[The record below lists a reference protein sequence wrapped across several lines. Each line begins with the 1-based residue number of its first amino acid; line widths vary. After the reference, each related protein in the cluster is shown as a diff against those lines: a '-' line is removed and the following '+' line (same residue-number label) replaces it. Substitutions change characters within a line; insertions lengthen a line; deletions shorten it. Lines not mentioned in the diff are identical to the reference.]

1 MSPFKLQLLHAADQE
16 AGIPAL
22 GDAPRFSAVLNA
34 LKNQD
39 LDNDGVAGFKNTIVL
54 SSGDAYIPGAF
65 LNASQTAFGGV
76 GRADILI
83 QNELGFQAIAFGNH
97 EFDLGTAIVRDLI
110 AGNGTTFTGANFPYL
125 SGNLNFAPDSN
136 LASLVVPDAGTPKPR
151 SITGSVVI
159 DVNGEKIG
167 VVGATTPTLRTISS
181 PGNVGVTPV
190 PFGGNPSPAEL
201 DALAAE
207 IQKDVNALLA
217 ANPTINKVILLAH
230 MQQIA
235 IEQALATRLKNV
247 DIIMA
252 GGSNTRLF
260 DSNDRL
266 RAGDTNQGVYPIVR
280 TDADGKPI
288 AIVNTDGNYKYVGR
302 LVIDFDANGNIL
314 PDSYNPAISG
324 AYATDAQGVADLNAA
339 GLIDPEIQTIVNQL
353 SQVIAAADGAIFGKT
368 DVFLNGDRS
377 SVRAQETNFGNLT
390 ADANLA
396 IAQQSD
402 ASVVLSLK
410 NGGGIR
416 DNIGFVTFPPGSTNP
431 ADVLRLPPAAND
443 LAGKKEGDISQLDI
457 ANSLRFNNGLSLVT
471 VTVAQLKDLMEHG
484 VAGANPGAT
493 PGAFPQV
500 GGFSFSFDATRT
512 ARTATG
518 TGDRI
523 RSLAITDANNKVTE
537 ILVENG
543 EIVGDPSRS
552 FRMVTLG
559 FLATGGDGYP
569 FPTGAAA
576 NVVNLTQPTIAPRT
590 GVATFAAD
598 GSEQD
603 ALAEYLAANFLS
615 RPFNVSDT
623 APAQDTRIQ
632 NLAFR
637 TDTVIPVNFG
647 FENAITGSGNLFG
660 SNADEAF
667 LSNGNDVS
675 IYAGEGKNKV
685 KVTGTNATIYAGA
698 NSDNI
703 TLVNG
708 TVYAGEGENTI
719 TATGGLTKVYAGAQ
733 KDIIK
738 LASGDNTVYAGEG
751 DNQITTGAGRDLI
764 YAGAGNDRILT
775 GAGDDL
781 IYAGEG
787 NNFVNAGTGN
797 DEVYSGW
804 GQDTFVLNA
813 GAGFVTLYGVQS
825 FDRFSLGAGV
835 SAADLQFTQQQGDTL
850 ISAKGDQLALL
861 KWTQADRVTLV

>member
-1 MSPFKLQLLHAADQE
+1 MASFKLQLLHAADQE

-22 GDAPRFSAVLNA
+22 TDAPRFSAVLNA

-39 LDNDGVAGFKNTIVL
+39 LDNDGVVGFKNTIVL

-76 GRADILI
+76 GRGDILI

-110 AGNGTTFTGANFPYL
+110 AGGSTFAGANFPYL

-136 LASLVVPDAGTPKPR
+136 LASLVVPDGNAPKPK

-181 PGNVGVTPV
+181 PGNVGVTPT
-190 PFGGNPSPAEL
+190 PFGGNPSAAEL
-201 DALAAE
+201 DALAAV
-207 IQKDVNALLA
+207 IQTDVNALLS
-217 ANPTINKVILLAH
+217 ANPGINKVILLAH

-247 DIIMA
+247 DIIVA

-280 TDADGKPI
+280 NDADGKPV

-302 LVIDFDANGNIL
+302 LVIDFDANGNII
-314 PDSYNPAISG
+314 PGSYDPTISG
-324 AYATDAQGVADLNAA
+324 AYATDAQGVAALNAG
-339 GLIDPEIQTIVNQL
+339 GLVDPEIQAIVNQL
-353 SQVIAAADGAIFGKT
+353 STVIAAADGAIFGKT
-368 DVFLNGDRS
+368 NVFLNGDRS

-396 IAQQSD
+396 IAKQYD

-416 DNIGFVTFPPGSTNP
+416 DNIGIVTFPPGSTNP
-431 ADVLRLPPAAND
+431 ADALRLPPVANE
-443 LAGKKEGDISQLDI
+443 LAGKQEGDISQLDI

-471 VTVAQLKDLMEHG
+471 VSASQLKDLMEHG

-493 PGAFPQV
+493 PGSFPQV

-512 ARTATG
+512 ARSTPG

-523 RSLAITDANNKVTE
+523 RSLAIVDANNKVVE
-537 ILVENG
+537 AVVENG
-543 EIVGDPSRS
+543 EVVGDPTRT

-569 FPTGAAA
+569 FPTGTAA
-576 NVVNLTQPTIAPRT
+576 NVINLTQSATAPRT

-598 GSEQD
+598 ASEQD
-603 ALAEYLAANFLS
+603 ALAEYLAANFLTK
-615 RPFNVSDT
+615 PFNVSDT
-623 APAQDTRIQ
+623 APALDTRIQ

-637 TDTVIPVNFG
+637 SDSVIPVNFG
-647 FENAITGSGNLFG
+647 FENAITGLGNLFG
-660 SNADEAF
+660 TSGDESF
-667 LSNGNDVS
+667 LSTTNNVS
-675 IYAGEGKNKV
+675 IYAGEGQNKI
-685 KVTGTNATIYAGA
+685 KVTGSNATIYAGA
-698 NSDNI
+698 AKDEI
-703 TLVNG
+703 TVVNG
-708 TVYAGEGENTI
+708 VVYAGEGENTI
-719 TATGGLTKVYAGAQ
+719 TATGGATQVYGGAS
-733 KDIIK
+733 KDVIK
-738 LASGDNTVYAGEG
+738 LASGNNTVYAGEG
-751 DNQITTGAGRDLI
+751 DNQITTGAGNDVI

-787 NNFVNAGTGN
+787 NNFVNAGSGN
-797 DEVYSGW
+797 DQVYSGW

-813 GAGFVTLYGVQS
+813 GAGFVTIYGVQS

-835 SAADLQFTQQQGDTL
+835 TAADLQFTKTQGDT
-850 ISAKGDQLALL
+850 IVSAKGDQLALL
-861 KWTQADRVTLV
+861 KWSQVDSLTLV